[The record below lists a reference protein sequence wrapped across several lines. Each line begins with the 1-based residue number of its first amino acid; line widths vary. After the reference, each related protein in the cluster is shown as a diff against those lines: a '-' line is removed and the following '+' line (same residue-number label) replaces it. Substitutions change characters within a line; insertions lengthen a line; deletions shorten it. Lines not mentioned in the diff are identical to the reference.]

1 MCLYKKY
8 KENYKMTKAKIMVLL
23 FKKIHCGCLF

>member
-8 KENYKMTKAKIMVLL
+8 KENCIMTKVMIVILL
-23 FKKIHCGCLF
+23 FKKIHFG